1 MSSVEIAGSARKVVG
16 LRGTPKTPTPFPIE
30 TKFTE
35 ASEIETDTTTSDSN
49 SEAEKTPMEVE
60 PIKTGKETKRKRT
73 RDVAGGPVGALI
85 EGAGAGKAPPPKK
98 PNTNKSNE
106 ECVELGLTATLLCSN
121 NYVFPNRLIYDRFA
135 GWSDKARRDFFT
147 EGAVLACQIVST
159 ANRGGTEGL
168 LSIGAFAALLS
179 EFFGVTLG
187 HFSPVEDLGEIW
199 GKVALIRLDLARPE
213 SGKLGKVVGLDK
225 LAKTRIFALWRGV
238 SLSVYTVPRVQPE
251 SWSARIR
258 ISGLPFGLEPSALG
272 KYLAVELVWEW
283 KTEGV
288 FN

>member
-16 LRGTPKTPTPFPIE
+16 LRGTPKTPIPFLIE

-35 ASEIETDTTTSDSN
+35 ASEIETDTTTSGSD

-60 PIKTGKETKRKRT
+60 PIKTSKETKRKRT
-73 RDVAGGPVGALI
+73 RDVAGGP
-85 EGAGAGKAPPPKK
+85 
-98 PNTNKSNE
+98 
-106 ECVELGLTATLLCSN
+106 
-121 NYVFPNRLIYDRFA
+121 
-135 GWSDKARRDFFT
+135 
-147 EGAVLACQIVST
+147 
-159 ANRGGTEGL
+159 EGL
-168 LSIGAFAALLS
+168 LSIGVLAALLS

-213 SGKLGKVVGLDK
+213 SGKLGKVVGLEK

-251 SWSARIR
+251 FWSARIR
-258 ISGLPFGLEPSALG
+258 ILGLLFGLEPSALW
-272 KYLAVELVWEW
+272 KYLAVDEDTVPV
-283 KTEGV
+283 GV
-288 FN
+288 KSV